1 MESQK
6 SVIRRLLEESASLKK
21 TMARNLAGSV
31 EKAAALLIQT
41 LEEGGKI
48 LFCGNGGSAADS
60 QHLAT
65 ELVGRFQIDR
75 GALPALALTTDTS
88 GLTAMANDWGFDVVF
103 KRQVEALG
111 RQGDALVGISTS
123 GRSRN
128 VILAME
134 EARKRG
140 LRTLA
145 MTGRAQGPMDDLADA
160 VIRIPADRTALV
172 QEGHITVGH
181 ILCELIENHFAV
193 RDP

>member
-1 MESQK
+1 MK
-6 SVIRRLLEESASLKK
+6 SHIAVVRRLLTEAANVKNA
-21 TMARNLAGSV
+21 MVRNKAGPV
-31 EKAAALLIQT
+31 EKAAALLIRT
-41 LEEGGKI
+41 LEGGGKI
-48 LFCGNGGSAADS
+48 YFCGNGGSAADS

-75 GALPALALTTDTS
+75 RALPALALTTDTS
-88 GLTAMANDWGFDVVF
+88 GLTAIANDWGYDVVF

-111 RQGDALVGISTS
+111 RPGDALVGISTS

-140 LRTLA
+140 LATLA
-145 MTGRAQGPMDDLADA
+145 MTGRSKGPMDDLADA
-160 VIRIPADRTALV
+160 IIHIPADRTALV

>member
-6 SVIRRLLEESASLKK
+6 TVIRRLLEESASVKK

-111 RQGDALVGISTS
+111 RRGDALVGISTS

-145 MTGRAQGPMDDLADA
+145 MTGRVQGPMDDLADA

-193 RDP
+193 RNP